1 MESTCNK
8 YIMLINYFCHSVM
21 RPFHALEIS
30 GMIRSWGG
38 YQCYCTRYLLGVLYE
53 GKFIS
58 NDISRYIHGGLT
70 CMLEGS
76 DHWPPPSRPERT
88 TSTQPWTP
96 WAGEDNIDNLASDHW
111 RLGASSQCRLA
122 TLVAKKYQNMT
133 SSNFNI
139 FFQFHIYMNRHL
151 FSQY

>member
-30 GMIRSWGG
+30 RMIRSWGG

-76 DHWPPPSRPERT
+76 DHWPPSSRPQRR
-88 TSTQPWTP
+88 TSTLPWTP
-96 WAGEDNIDNLASDHW
+96 WAGEDNIDN
-111 RLGASSQCRLA
+111 SSRRSVWPLI
-122 TLVAKKYQNMT
+122 TEDLELRVNVVLL
-133 SSNFNI
+133 
-139 FFQFHIYMNRHL
+139 HL
-151 FSQY
+151 WLTTGQQLTFRWAAQVL

>member
-76 DHWPPPSRPERT
+76 DHWPPSSRP
-88 TSTQPWTP
+88 Q
-96 WAGEDNIDNLASDHW
+96 DNIDTTSHGPREQARTILIIHPVSQSGLW
-111 RLGASSQCRLA
+111 SLKTWSFESMSSCYTCGCQTCGQ
-122 TLVAKKYQNMT
+122 KISKYD
-133 SSNFNI
+133 I
-139 FFQFHIYMNRHL
+139 LQF
-151 FSQY
+151 